1 LAVLPA
7 SSSKWALIAVA
18 LTIALGALMATW
30 ALSSSTQALIQAII
44 LLAISIS
51 AIAYLA
57 SGALMTQA
65 MSAVGVSIWKLALS
79 VIVEIGLGVAALVL
93 IPQIKIRSRS

>member
-7 SSSKWALIAVA
+7 SSSKWALLGIA
-18 LTIALGALMATW
+18 LTIAVGALMATW
-30 ALSSSTQALIQAII
+30 ALSSSTQALIQAIF
-44 LLAISIS
+44 LLLVSIS

-65 MSAVGVSIWKLALS
+65 MSAVGVSIWKLSLS
-79 VIVEIGLGVAALVL
+79 IIIELGLGITALIL
-93 IPQIKIRSRS
+93 LPQIKFRARR